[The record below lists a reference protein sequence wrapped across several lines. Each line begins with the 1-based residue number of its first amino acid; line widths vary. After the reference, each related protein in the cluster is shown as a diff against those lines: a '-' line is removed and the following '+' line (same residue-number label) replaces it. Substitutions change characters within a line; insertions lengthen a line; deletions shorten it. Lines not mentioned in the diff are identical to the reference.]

1 MNIHYKLFPHQK
13 ALLTT
18 NENMVYLRAGR
29 GSGKSYIAS
38 LMAVIALLEGKRVI
52 CLGQNYKQVCEV
64 LMSECINRLYEILK
78 PEDFNVHKG
87 MMKITYKRG
96 VIYFASYETPDA
108 IRGYTEIS
116 LAILDEAALADP
128 EIMTVLPF
136 CMRGQNI
143 VPKIVMISTPRSM
156 NWLTRFV
163 RDNNVKTLVATTKDN
178 KFISEEQIALM
189 RKSCL
194 SETAWQREFFGI
206 EVDDDNSG
214 VLFTHELLDPAPLY
228 GHCISIGVDCSGL
241 GRDNNCIVVRQGNK
255 VIKIIR
261 KVIASAKDLYSEI
274 KSIVKEYGAS
284 NFSSISLDMAYGQ
297 ALYELL
303 MDTDLKSLTYLI
315 PFGGGAEDP
324 AYANKRA
331 EMYVNAK
338 RYIAEHG
345 ISGLDEDLTNEL
357 MATKYEL
364 NAHDKV
370 QLIKKD
376 DIKMAIGRSPDS
388 GDAFALTF
396 AMPDMPRGVISD
408 RRNRQQMYMG

>member
-1 MNIHYKLFPHQK
+1 
-13 ALLTT
+13 
-18 NENMVYLRAGR
+18 
-29 GSGKSYIAS
+29 
-38 LMAVIALLEGKRVI
+38 MAVIALLKGKRVI

-78 PEDFNVHKG
+78 PDEFQVHKG
-87 MMKITYKRG
+87 LMKITYKTG
-96 VIYFASYETPDA
+96 IIYFASYETPDA

-116 LAILDEAALADP
+116 LAILDEAALADQ

-136 CMRGQNI
+136 CMRGQGI
-143 VPKIVMISTPRSM
+143 VPKIVMISTPRSS

-163 RDNNVKTLVATTKDN
+163 RENNVKTLSATTKDN
-178 KFISEEQIALM
+178 KFISEDQIALM
-189 RKSCL
+189 RKSCI
-194 SETAWQREFFGI
+194 SENAWQREFFGI

-214 VLFTHELLDPAPLY
+214 VLFTTELLQDAPLY
-228 GHCISIGVDCSGL
+228 GKCVSIGIDCSGL
-241 GRDNNCIVVRQGNK
+241 GRDSNCIVVRVGNK
-255 VIKIIR
+255 VAKVIR
-261 KVIASAKDLYSEI
+261 KTLCTAKDLYSEI
-274 KSIVKEYGAS
+274 KAVVREYGT
-284 NFSSISLDMAYGQ
+284 NLISDICIDMAYGQ

-303 MDTDLKSLTYLI
+303 METDLKSFTYLI

-338 RYIAEHG
+338 RYIVEHG
-345 ISGLDEDLTNEL
+345 INGLDDDLKNEL

-364 NAHDKV
+364 NSHDKV

-376 DIKMAIGRSPDS
+376 EIKLAIGHSPDS

-396 AMPDMPRGVISD
+396 AMNDMPRGVISD
-408 RRNRQQMYMG
+408 RRERQQLYMG